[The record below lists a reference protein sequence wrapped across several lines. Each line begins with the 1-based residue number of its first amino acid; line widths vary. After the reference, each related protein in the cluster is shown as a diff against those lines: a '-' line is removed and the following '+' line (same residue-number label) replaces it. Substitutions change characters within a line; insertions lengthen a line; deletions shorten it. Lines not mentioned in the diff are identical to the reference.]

1 MNSLTGRL
9 DTFPSSS
16 SPLKWYV
23 CGPTVYDSAHLGH
36 ARSYVSQDIL
46 RRIVTQHFHQDIFLV
61 MGMTDVDDK
70 IIAAASAQQTS
81 MANIARHHETA
92 FLRNLAALNVLR
104 VSSITRVS
112 EHIPEIIGYIQ
123 GLDSNGFAYSTSDGV
138 YFDTVA
144 MGSSYGKLAPSTPQE
159 YTDIVLEDG
168 AVGGE
173 KRNVRDFA
181 LWKLSKTPD
190 EPGWE
195 SPWGRGRPGWHI
207 ECSAMT
213 HHVLGGSIDV
223 HSGGV
228 DLRFP
233 HHNNEIAQC
242 DAYHH
247 HQAGRYLMVGS
258 CVYFYSG
265 VDHTWCQHFVHFG
278 HLYIKGLKMSKSLKN
293 FITIDALLA
302 NYSADAFRLFCLQY
316 KYNVNVHFSH
326 DRMRDANAVYH
337 RFHSFF
343 HTLQSHVKATEA
355 GGASERTPYARRVDA
370 ADFRVLDALA
380 QCKLDVDSA
389 LRLDFNTPGALQ
401 HLLELVT
408 ATNKA
413 WTDRPAMSVE
423 VLCAVAT
430 YVMDTLALFGLDA
443 LRFPSLRLA
452 APVADDAASQSN
464 AIQGADVMDVFTTF
478 RAQVRALALTNTSDK
493 VAQDILKLC
502 DTVRCDSLLSM
513 NRAIRLLYMY
523 VPRDAQLPS
532 LGIQIEDI
540 SPGKSFWKQQVDAP
554 EAVEDNTSTEKA
566 VLAAKAAEFEAEM
579 QVAPASFF
587 QLSPQF
593 AGKFTAFDHED
604 TVDKMY
610 VDGERN
616 VNIIINF
623 DIEFP
628 KGFYCGSCYAAGSPG
643 DVAGKVYFAPS
654 RIFENGYLLDTDML
668 DLTFRSFDNTHHIKT
683 LTFGQEY
690 PNMKNPLNSRNK
702 TLPSDQRGAFQYF
715 LRVVSTDYSF
725 LNGDEIKSNQYSVT
739 EHFLQMTPTGHK
751 GLPRVSFVYE
761 FSPIKFRIE
770 QTQNGLFP
778 FFTSI
783 CAIVGGVFT
792 VMGLV
797 DSAMHQLSTKALKQ
811 PSLL

>member
-1 MNSLTGRL
+1 MMQWSKLLTFHGRPMRRLSTGVSKPPLVAMNSLTGRL

-81 MANIARHHETA
+81 MANVARHHETA

-123 GLDSNGFAYSTSDGV
+123 GLDSNGFAYATSDGV

-247 HQAGRYLMVGS
+247 HQA
-258 CVYFYSG
+258 
-265 VDHTWCQHFVHFG
+265 DHTWCQHFVHFG

-355 GGASERTPYARRVDA
+355 GGASEHARRVDA

-380 QCKLDVDSA
+380 QCKLEVDSA
-389 LRLDFNTPGALQ
+389 LRLDFDTPGALQ

-502 DTVRCDSLLSM
+502 DTVR
-513 NRAIRLLYMY
+513 
-523 VPRDAQLPS
+523 DAQLPS

-540 SPGKSFWKQQVDAP
+540 SPGKSFWKQQID
-554 EAVEDNTSTEKA
+554 AVEDNTSTEKA

-579 QVAPASFF
+579 QVPPASFF

-593 AGKFTAFDHED
+593 AGKFTAFDHE
-604 TVDKMY
+604 V
-610 VDGERN
+610 
-616 VNIIINF
+616 
-623 DIEFP
+623 
-628 KGFYCGSCYAAGSPG
+628 
-643 DVAGKVYFAPS
+643 S
-654 RIFENGYLLDTDML
+654 RWMNCT
-668 DLTFRSFDNTHHIKT
+668 
-683 LTFGQEY
+683 
-690 PNMKNPLNSRNK
+690 
-702 TLPSDQRGAFQYF
+702 
-715 LRVVSTDYSF
+715 
-725 LNGDEIKSNQYSVT
+725 
-739 EHFLQMTPTGHK
+739 
-751 GLPRVSFVYE
+751 
-761 FSPIKFRIE
+761 
-770 QTQNGLFP
+770 
-778 FFTSI
+778 
-783 CAIVGGVFT
+783 
-792 VMGLV
+792 
-797 DSAMHQLSTKALKQ
+797 
-811 PSLL
+811 

>member
-1 MNSLTGRL
+1 MMQWSKLLTFHGRPMRRLSTGVSKPPLVAMNSLTGRL

-81 MANIARHHETA
+81 MANVARHHETA

-123 GLDSNGFAYSTSDGV
+123 GLDSNGFAYATSDGV

-247 HQAGRYLMVGS
+247 HQA
-258 CVYFYSG
+258 
-265 VDHTWCQHFVHFG
+265 DHTWCQHFVHFG

-355 GGASERTPYARRVDA
+355 GGASEHARRVDA

-380 QCKLDVDSA
+380 QCKLEVDSA
-389 LRLDFNTPGALQ
+389 LRLDFDTPGALQ

-502 DTVRCDSLLSM
+502 DTVR
-513 NRAIRLLYMY
+513 
-523 VPRDAQLPS
+523 DAQLPS

-540 SPGKSFWKQQVDAP
+540 SPGKSFWKQQID
-554 EAVEDNTSTEKA
+554 AVEDNTSTEKA

-579 QVAPASFF
+579 QVPPASFF

-593 AGKFTAFDHED
+593 AGKFTAFDHEGLPTHD
-604 TVDKMY
+604 ADGTELTKTARKKLAKKLDKHAKSY
-610 VDGERN
+610 E
-616 VNIIINF
+616 
-623 DIEFP
+623 
-628 KGFYCGSCYAAGSPG
+628 KYW
-643 DVAGKVYFAPS
+643 
-654 RIFENGYLLDTDML
+654 
-668 DLTFRSFDNTHHIKT
+668 
-683 LTFGQEY
+683 
-690 PNMKNPLNSRNK
+690 RNK
-702 TLPSDQRGAFQYF
+702 
-715 LRVVSTDYSF
+715 
-725 LNGDEIKSNQYSVT
+725 
-739 EHFLQMTPTGHK
+739 
-751 GLPRVSFVYE
+751 
-761 FSPIKFRIE
+761 
-770 QTQNGLFP
+770 
-778 FFTSI
+778 
-783 CAIVGGVFT
+783 
-792 VMGLV
+792 
-797 DSAMHQLSTKALKQ
+797 
-811 PSLL
+811 